1 MQIAIISRYK
11 CIIGATG
18 SRRTY
23 SSCYILDYT
32 SVTSGSTCKRITS
45 KAECEEASSHLDL
58 SDNVASEETTVTD
71 FPPYCY
77 FCCGGELWFNDY
89 GNSDGSCT
97 SENVCI
103 CKNGKVECQ

>member
-1 MQIAIISRYK
+1 MTKTIS
-11 CIIGATG
+11 
-18 SRRTY
+18 SFLLDQV
-23 SSCYILDYT
+23 YIK
-32 SVTSGSTCKRITS
+32 VTDGTCNRITS
-45 KAECEEASSHLDL
+45 KPECEEAARQLGL
-58 SDNVASEETTVTD
+58 SDTSASEETTVTD